1 MIKDGVRHCSF
12 CGKSQNES
20 AMLVVGKERDAS
32 ICNLCIGLC
41 VQEMGNKLHELN
53 STIDITPKE

>member
-1 MIKDGVRHCSF
+1 
-12 CGKSQNES
+12 
-20 AMLVVGKERDAS
+20 MLVVGKERDAS